1 MNASV
6 GYLFAMIVSFAL
18 QKLNFHITVSFLMDR
33 VKVASDLISEVK
45 MIRVGIKAMQTTG
58 LTLDRNVQ
66 NYNTVL
72 KSMYERSGLWLR
84 WHSAGL
90 SVILI
95 TT

>member
-1 MNASV
+1 
-6 GYLFAMIVSFAL
+6 
-18 QKLNFHITVSFLMDR
+18 MDR

-90 SVILI
+90 GVILI